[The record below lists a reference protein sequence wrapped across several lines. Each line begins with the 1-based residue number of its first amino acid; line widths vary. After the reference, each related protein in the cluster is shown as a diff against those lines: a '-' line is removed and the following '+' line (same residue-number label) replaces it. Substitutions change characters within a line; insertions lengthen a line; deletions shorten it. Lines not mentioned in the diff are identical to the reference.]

1 MSHNFQCHQV
11 QNYRALS
18 RARSPPLMGHH
29 FLKIYLLLMGSF
41 KNLATFFKKLC
52 ILLKVTKKNC
62 NDIVKAIAYMHFGQ
76 NVKLYSGWTLNVW
89 GDDKMKIN
97 WPHSQIQFGLLNFFM
112 NFSKRK
118 NYHNNHV
125 HTSTRAYTYI
135 HYLHYNFTIGLKAK
149 K

>member
-1 MSHNFQCHQV
+1 
-11 QNYRALS
+11 
-18 RARSPPLMGHH
+18 MGHY
-29 FLKIYLLLMGSF
+29 FVKIYHLIFKMG
-41 KNLATFFKKLC
+41 FFKSWQLFS
-52 ILLKVTKKNC
+52 KNFVFC
-62 NDIVKAIAYMHFGQ
+62 RKYQNRIVHKIVKTIIYMHFGQ

-112 NFSKRK
+112 NFSERK